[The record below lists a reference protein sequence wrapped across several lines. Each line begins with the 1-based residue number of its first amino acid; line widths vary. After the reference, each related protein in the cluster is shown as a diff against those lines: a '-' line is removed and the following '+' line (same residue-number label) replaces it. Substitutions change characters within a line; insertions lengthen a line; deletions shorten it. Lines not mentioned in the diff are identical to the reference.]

1 MYIANLIA
9 LQQWYRQVRR
19 LFISERFPE
28 TLMLGL
34 KKNIRTA
41 IKERIKRLETVC
53 QHTPENSRQKPE
65 LSKFWLELKDSFQ
78 VHQEKEGDRELRDK
92 FLESVT
98 RSVSTTGKDYI
109 AVIQG
114 LATQDSEKGIRWL
127 QGIVDGVTADAES
140 ILSPL

>member
-1 MYIANLIA
+1 
-9 LQQWYRQVRR
+9 
-19 LFISERFPE
+19 
-28 TLMLGL
+28 MLGL

-53 QHTPENSRQKPE
+53 QNTPESSHQKPE
-65 LSKFWLELKDSFQ
+65 LSKLWLELKDSFQ

-114 LATQDSEKGIRWL
+114 LAAQDSEKGIRWL